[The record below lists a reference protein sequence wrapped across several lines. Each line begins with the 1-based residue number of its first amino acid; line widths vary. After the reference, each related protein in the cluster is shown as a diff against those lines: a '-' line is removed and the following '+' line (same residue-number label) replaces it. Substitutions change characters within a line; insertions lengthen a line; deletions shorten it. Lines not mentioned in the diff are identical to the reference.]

1 MKHFFNI
8 LFYVIASVALGL
20 GIGSQVAQTNHELL
34 MIIPYI
40 VAGVFYVL
48 AIIMSATLIHSSK
61 SKRNTNVTLQK
72 KDIILQMGQD
82 YTVSKRGKVR
92 PGEYQVLATDENDKT
107 FNLRVNDYVKEY
119 KHNTTLVLAEGDTIS
134 ARSAKVILR

>member
-1 MKHFFNI
+1 MKQFFHV
-8 LFYVIASVALGL
+8 LFYVIASVALVL
-20 GIGSQVAQTNHELL
+20 GIGSQVTQTNYQLL
-34 MIIPYI
+34 IIVPYI

-48 AIIMSATLIHSSK
+48 AIIMSAVLIHSSK
-61 SKRNTNVTLQK
+61 SKRNANVTLQK

-82 YTVSKRGKVR
+82 YVVSKRAKIR

-119 KHNTTLVLAEGDTIS
+119 KHNTTLVLAEGDTVS
-134 ARSAKVILR
+134 ARSANVILR

>member
-1 MKHFFNI
+1 MKQFFHV

-20 GIGSQVAQTNHELL
+20 GIGSQVAQTNYQLL
-34 MIIPYI
+34 IIVPYI

-48 AIIMSATLIHSSK
+48 AIIMSAVLIHSSK
-61 SKRNTNVTLQK
+61 SKRNANVTLQK

-82 YTVSKRGKVR
+82 YVVSKRAKIR

-134 ARSAKVILR
+134 ARSANVILR

>member
-48 AIIMSATLIHSSK
+48 AIIMSVTLIHSSK

-82 YTVSKRGKVR
+82 YTVNKRGKVR

-134 ARSAKVILR
+134 ARSANVILR

>member
-1 MKHFFNI
+1 MKQFFHI

-20 GIGSQVAQTNHELL
+20 GIGSQVAQTSHQLL
-34 MIIPYI
+34 VMVPYI

-48 AIIMSATLIHSSK
+48 AMIMSAALIHANK
-61 SKRNTNVTLQK
+61 CQRNANVTLQK
-72 KDIILQMGQD
+72 KDFILQVGQD
-82 YTVSKRGKVR
+82 YVVSKLR

-119 KHNTTLVLAEGDTIS
+119 KHNTTLVLAEGDTVS
-134 ARSAKVILR
+134 ARSANVILR